1 MLRAGRN
8 TKMSKNEDENKDV
21 IHAQRILDQITGKK
35 IQPMMWSFDP
45 PHQCIK
51 SKREEHPEH
60 AASRRSSHA
69 EFSISAME
77 GEEID
82 PDRDEHAYVKGDPKP
97 DARPHRGEIFM
108 HSGARQW

>member
-1 MLRAGRN
+1 
-8 TKMSKNEDENKDV
+8 
-21 IHAQRILDQITGKK
+21 
-35 IQPMMWSFDP
+35 
-45 PHQCIK
+45 
-51 SKREEHPEH
+51 
-60 AASRRSSHA
+60 
-69 EFSISAME
+69 ME